1 MAKKK
6 FNNNNGIVFSTAP
19 DFNFNEE
26 KSEEKSLPAN
36 EQFLKIK
43 LDKKQRAG
51 KVVTIISGFVMK
63 EAEIESLAKKLKAF
77 CGTGGSAKNNE
88 IIIQG
93 DNRQKILDLLQKNGF
108 LKAKIQ

>member
-1 MAKKK
+1 MPKKK
-6 FNNNNGIVFSTAP
+6 FNNNRIVFSTAP
-19 DFNFNEE
+19 DFNFDEE
-26 KSEEKSLPAN
+26 KSEEESLPAN

-63 EAEIESLAKKLKAF
+63 EAEIESLAKKLKTF

-93 DNRQKILDLLQKNGF
+93 DNRQKILDWLQKNGF
-108 LKAKIQ
+108 QKSKIQ